1 MKKIKILGA
10 GISGL
15 SAAINL
21 SKANYEVD
29 IFEKNP
35 DCGMRFHGDLQG
47 LENWSSK
54 EDVLDTLKKMHID
67 LNFRTTPFRKV
78 TFSNCDKAEDF
89 TFDRPLFYLV
99 KRGNF
104 RDSFDQGL
112 KEQATEAGAKIH
124 FNQTIPEGEADIV
137 ATGPRF
143 KNISV
148 ADKGIKF
155 KTDLPNLA
163 VGVVNKNAAYK
174 GYSYLLIADG
184 DACICSC
191 VFDDTRKL
199 NDCFDFTKKYF
210 IDKYKL
216 KIKEPENV
224 GGVGYFSINNIY
236 REGKILF
243 VGEAAGIQ
251 DFLAGFGMRTA
262 VTSGYL
268 AAKSIIENLDY
279 DKLANQ
285 EFSKY
290 LKAGIVN
297 RFTWEHA
304 EVDNY
309 NSVLE
314 KLSKMKQSTDLL
326 YSIYNF
332 NLLEQFEYPLALS
345 YIEKQYPE
353 VLE

>member
-1 MKKIKILGA
+1 M
-10 GISGL
+10 
-15 SAAINL
+15 
-21 SKANYEVD
+21 
-29 IFEKNP
+29 
-35 DCGMRFHGDLQG
+35 
-47 LENWSSK
+47 
-54 EDVLDTLKKMHID
+54 
-67 LNFRTTPFRKV
+67 
-78 TFSNCDKAEDF
+78 
-89 TFDRPLFYLV
+89 
-99 KRGNF
+99 
-104 RDSFDQGL
+104 
-112 KEQATEAGAKIH
+112 
-124 FNQTIPEGEADIV
+124 
-137 ATGPRF
+137 
-143 KNISV
+143 
-148 ADKGIKF
+148 
-155 KTDLPNLA
+155 PNLA

-216 KIKEPENV
+216 KIKEPKNV

-236 REGKILF
+236 REGKTLF

-345 YIEKQYPE
+345 YIKKQYPE